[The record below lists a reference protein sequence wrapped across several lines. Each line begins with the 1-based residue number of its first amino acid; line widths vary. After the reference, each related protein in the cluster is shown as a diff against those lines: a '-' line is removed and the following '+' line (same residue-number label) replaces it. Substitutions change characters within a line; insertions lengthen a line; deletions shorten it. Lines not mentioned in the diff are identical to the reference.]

1 MSMQICVLADSLLT
15 SIAEWQKAIDA
26 EGFPLRLSD
35 ADPDRNLAAQLREE
49 ETSIE
54 YGVHDF
60 LELKEVYKNVSFGHD
75 WTYAIAFTWS
85 SDFAEQIATW
95 MAAAAYA
102 SATRG
107 VIFDE
112 QEGTVRSSEETLKVI
127 HEIEQ
132 RRPEMEAILQ
142 NYIERVSA
150 KSPEADAAVRDFMQ
164 RRLGKSS
171 RA

>member
-1 MSMQICVLADSLLT
+1 MSMQICVLTDSRLT
-15 SIAEWQKAIDA
+15 SIAEWQKAIDD

-35 ADPDRNLAAQLREE
+35 ADPDRNLAARLRDE

-60 LELKEVYKNVSFGHD
+60 LELKNVYKNVSFGHD
-75 WTYAIAFTWS
+75 WAYAIAFTWS
-85 SDFAEQIATW
+85 PDFAEEISAW

-107 VIFDE
+107 VIFDQ
-112 QEGTVRSSEETLKVI
+112 QEGKVLSFEESLKVI
-127 HEIEQ
+127 REIEQ

-142 NYIERVSA
+142 NYIEGLSA
-150 KSPEADAAVRDFMQ
+150 KSPGADAALRDFMQ
-164 RRLGKSS
+164 RRLGRSS
-171 RA
+171 RG